1 MVRSKAILV
10 ADVGQNQI
18 WCANNFKIREGRF
31 LTTGGMG
38 TMGYSVPAAI
48 GAKLARPT
56 REVIAVCGDGSFQMS
71 FMELATA
78 VQHGADIKVIVMKNN
93 YLGMVREVQDKAYG
107 GRLIAVSLEGS
118 PDFIKLAAAYG
129 INGVRVNDEKSMT
142 EAFELLKKNTP
153 CVIECV
159 VDDFESTL

>member
-1 MVRSKAILV
+1 MGEDTHVV

-18 WCANNFKIREGRF
+18 WTATHYKMKKGRF
-31 LTTGGMG
+31 LTSGGMG
-38 TMGYSVPAAI
+38 TMGYAVPAAI
-48 GAKLARPT
+48 GAKLADEKS
-56 REVIAVCGDGSFQMS
+56 EVLAICGDGSFQMS

-142 EAFELLKKNTP
+142 EAFELLKKKTP